1 MDNHYAPPKAQLTEL
16 TNTTTRWGVLFWL
29 VAIGATLLSIG
40 LGLFGFFAVPQFAE
54 LFAGFG
60 AELPWQTVIVLKLS
74 HGLWLP
80 SVAALLVWM
89 KWFGAERD
97 SHSRK
102 RLITLFAA
110 IGLTVIV
117 IMALVISTLYLPI
130 FTTGELVK

>member
-1 MDNHYAPPKAQLTEL
+1 MDNPYAPPQAQLSEL
-16 TNTTTRWGVLFWL
+16 TNTTPRWGVLFWL
-29 VAIGATLLSIG
+29 VASGATLLSIG
-40 LGLFGFFAVPQFAE
+40 LGLFGSFAVRQFAE

-80 SVAALLVWM
+80 SLATLLVWR
-89 KWFGAERD
+89 KWFGAECD

-117 IMALVISTLYLPI
+117 IMVLVISALYLPI
-130 FTTGELVK
+130 FTTGEVVK